1 MTTAAECVAR
11 VAAGHTQ
18 WLQGADLAGLG
29 ELLAMVLVLALMLA
43 VLLAPLCQ
51 WAYSRRMHRL
61 MGLTEVADAPPE
73 WWRRR
78 GQRLRA
84 PGGVGRD
91 ASLTIAEA
99 MAWRERRI
107 RRATWVSYAVF
118 VAGGVALLPFTT
130 ERSALDAFAIVAI
143 VALLAL
149 GPAVVNIRPYGS
161 KHWLLAA
168 PAAAMVFG
176 AVSEA
181 IVDVEE
187 AFYTGVV
194 LLCLHLAS
202 VHRTMRSL
210 IVPLLVLAAGFGL
223 GIALTSWLT
232 VPVEQCLSL
241 RLSEDPSATESMVAL
256 LGAATMIG
264 LGVWLALL
272 ALERL
277 ERLVE
282 HGWLSDIS
290 LIAGAGFASVA
301 ALLMLIADDPRARTP
316 ALVLVYAGWL
326 GASLAAYVGA
336 LALQPC
342 PQMARSLLM
351 LRVFSRDKRA
361 ERLLDALQ
369 SRWRLAGPVLEIG
382 GPDLAKLNLDLHEF
396 IMFVT
401 FRLHELLHPRGVPQV
416 EFIASL
422 DLAADREGRFRVDE
436 VFCFD
441 TSWHAMVERLIG
453 LSDAVLL
460 DLRGFDAKRAGT
472 THELLR
478 LAALGRLGR
487 VVAVHDAHT
496 DWAHVERTVAAVGAS
511 ASALRV
517 RIDAAD
523 AQALDRCLSELL
535 QIADSGAQ
543 PGHTPAELGVAR
555 ST

>member
-1 MTTAAECVAR
+1 MMTPAECAAR
-11 VAAGHTQ
+11 VAEGHAR
-18 WLQGADLAGLG
+18 WLGTADVQGFG
-29 ELLAMVLVLALMLA
+29 ELLSMLLLVALLLA
-43 VLLAPLCQ
+43 VVLAPLCQ
-51 WAYSRRMHRL
+51 WAYSRRMQRL
-61 MGLTEVADAPPE
+61 MGLTEVADAPPA

-84 PGGVGRD
+84 PGSVGRD
-91 ASLTIAEA
+91 ASLTIADA
-99 MAWRERRI
+99 MVRRERRI
-107 RRATWVSYAVF
+107 RQATWVSYSVF
-118 VAGGVALLPFTT
+118 VAGGLALLPFQTD
-130 ERSALDAFAIVAI
+130 EDAFNAFTMVA
-143 VALLAL
+143 VVSLLAL

-168 PAAAMVFG
+168 PAAAMVLAAATDTSFD
-176 AVSEA
+176 A
-181 IVDVEE
+181 EE
-187 AFYTGVV
+187 FFYTGVV

-210 IVPLLVLAAGFGL
+210 IVPLLVLCAGFGF
-223 GIALTSWLT
+223 GIALASWLG

-241 RLSEDPSATESMVAL
+241 RFGDDPSTAASTVMFVV
-256 LGAATMIG
+256 AATAIV

-290 LIAGAGFASVA
+290 LVAGAGFASVA
-301 ALLMLIADDPRARTP
+301 ALLMLQADDPRTGAPTV
-316 ALVLVYAGWL
+316 ALLYAGWL
-326 GASLAAYVGA
+326 GLSLAAYVAA

-351 LRVFSRDKRA
+351 LRVFSRDARA

-401 FRLHELLHPRGVPQV
+401 LRLHELLHPRGVPQA

-441 TSWHAMVERLIG
+441 SSWHAMVERLIG

-460 DLRGFDAKRAGT
+460 DLRGFDVKRAGT
-472 THELLR
+472 THELVR
-478 LAALGRLGR
+478 LAALGRLGQ

-517 RIDAAD
+517 RVDAAD

-535 QIADSGAQ
+535 KIADPRDQKS
-543 PGHTPAELGVAR
+543 R
-555 ST
+555 S